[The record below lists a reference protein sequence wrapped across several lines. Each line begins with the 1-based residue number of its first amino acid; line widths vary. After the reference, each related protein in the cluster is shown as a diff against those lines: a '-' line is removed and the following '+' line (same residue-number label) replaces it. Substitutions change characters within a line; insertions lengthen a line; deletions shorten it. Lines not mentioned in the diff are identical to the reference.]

1 MKLFLRSYLGG
12 VLALGLWLAPASSEA
27 ANVRLGLGGD
37 YWFTSRATFQFTLG
51 VDTHLAGPVN
61 IGGRFGAQFLTEP
74 GGVGVPLDL
83 VLRALLARRIYLE
96 GLFGPWIT
104 FGENEVIRAHVA
116 FGFGVQTG
124 ALSFGL
130 EVGYLSPEPILGL
143 RLGYRF

>member
-1 MKLFLRSYLGG
+1 MKPLLRSCLGG

-27 ANVRLGLGGD
+27 ANLRLGLGAD
-37 YWFTSRATFQFTLG
+37 YWFTERATFQLTLG
-51 VDTHLAGPVN
+51 VDTHLAGPLH
-61 IGGRFGAQFLTEP
+61 IGGRFGVQLLTEP

-83 VLRALLARRIYLE
+83 VLRAIVARRVYLE

-104 FGENEVIRAHVA
+104 FGESEVIRAHAA
-116 FGFGVQTG
+116 FGFGIQAG

-130 EVGYLSPEPILGL
+130 EVGYLSPEPVIGL